1 MWPTLT
7 LIMKI
12 SKDSKK
18 LLRLIVIGL
27 IPLSVSYHTILM
39 CDGVSLEY
47 VAVPQHGSFSF
58 EMKLGGP

>member
-1 MWPTLT
+1 
-7 LIMKI
+7 MKI